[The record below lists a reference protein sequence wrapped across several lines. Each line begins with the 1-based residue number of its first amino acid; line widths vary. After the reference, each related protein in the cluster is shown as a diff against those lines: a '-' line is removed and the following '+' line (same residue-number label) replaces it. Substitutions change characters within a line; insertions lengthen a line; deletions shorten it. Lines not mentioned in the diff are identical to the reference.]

1 MAMKSKTHHNANAN
15 ATNDNNVYNCESS
28 ESATNSNSPSPPPS
42 PRRHSTNGTSHC
54 RRRLR
59 SKTHSFSRQD
69 ALAAAVLTRRSLRY
83 LLLLP
88 MLYVSGL
95 LMCVGPFSGL
105 VGHSPL
111 PGSVYRSHEIFQKLW
126 ADIQADNSSAIE
138 LSSVWKYKRRLK
150 MQKPCPNSTAGLRF
164 AMEEVSSGPS
174 GYLIVE
180 ANGGLNQQRSAI
192 CNAVAVAGLLNA
204 ILVIPQFEFN
214 SVWKDA
220 RYNLVTCFSYYQFS
234 FKGYPTCNTANTP
247 RAWFCSQDSSLDVI
261 QFLVRTEKKF
271 VQLLGLDDSLILK
284 TVFLA
289 VLLLLFMHIKLLSVP
304 CQGVEVLSHHQVTL
318 TQVVKYTFY
327 EEF

>member
-1 MAMKSKTHHNANAN
+1 MKSKTHHNANAN

-138 LSSVWKYKRRLK
+138 V
-150 MQKPCPNSTAGLRF
+150 C
-164 AMEEVSSGPS
+164 
-174 GYLIVE
+174 
-180 ANGGLNQQRSAI
+180 
-192 CNAVAVAGLLNA
+192 
-204 ILVIPQFEFN
+204 
-214 SVWKDA
+214 
-220 RYNLVTCFSYYQFS
+220 S
-234 FKGYPTCNTANTP
+234 F
-247 RAWFCSQDSSLDVI
+247 
-261 QFLVRTEKKF
+261 
-271 VQLLGLDDSLILK
+271 
-284 TVFLA
+284 
-289 VLLLLFMHIKLLSVP
+289 LLFPFSV
-304 CQGVEVLSHHQVTL
+304 C
-318 TQVVKYTFY
+318 FMI
-327 EEF
+327 